1 MTGNNKQHFKHINKM
16 KITKRNN
23 GLNTSFNPVLDSFFN
38 DDFFNWPKTSG
49 RWNNLPPVNIS
60 ETEDSFKVDIAA
72 PGFDKKDF
80 KVELDNNILNVSAE
94 RKDSNENKSE
104 NFSRR
109 EFFQSSFKRSFTL
122 PENKVSESD
131 INANYESG
139 VLSLTLPKKEEA
151 KAQPRKLIEIS

>member
-1 MTGNNKQHFKHINKM
+1 M
-16 KITKRNN
+16 KLVKRNN
-23 GLNTSFNPVLDSFFN
+23 SYNPVLDSFFN

-49 RWNNLPPVNIS
+49 RFNNLPPVNIS
-60 ETEDSFKVDIAA
+60 ESDNDYKVDIAA

-80 KVELDNNILNVSAE
+80 KVELDNNLLTVSAK
-94 RKDSNENKSE
+94 RKEDTKENKE

-109 EFFQSSFKRSFTL
+109 EFFQASFTRSFNL
-122 PENKVSESD
+122 PENKIAEGD